1 MSVFKTLGEMMNPR
15 IRSYAVLAMMCLL
28 TFALACNLGDE
39 TDKANKLIEEGNA
52 AITEGDKIFNE
63 ANNKLTALDPTAD
76 KDKAKAAAQEVAD
89 GFDKAAAKAR
99 EAAKKF
105 DEASKLKVDEKFKEY
120 LSLKSKEFGKKADQ
134 VEAAK
139 GLPKAA
145 IDSTDEATLNSKVAE
160 INERIEKLDKEWKDL
175 AAQAE
180 KVREENKDK
189 FQK

>member
-1 MSVFKTLGEMMNPR
+1 MNPR
-15 IRSYAVLAMMCLL
+15 IKSYAVLAMMCLL

-52 AITEGDKIFNE
+52 AITEGDKIFND
-63 ANNKLTALDPTAD
+63 ANNKFTALDLSAD
-76 KDKAKAAAQEVAD
+76 KDKTKASAQEVAD

-105 DEASKLKVDEKFKEY
+105 DEASKLKVDDKFKEY

-134 VEAAK
+134 IDAAK
-139 GLPKAA
+139 GLPKAM
-145 IDSTDEATLNSKVAE
+145 IDSPDEAAMTSKVAE
-160 INERIEKLDKEWKDL
+160 INARIETLDKEWKDL
-175 AAQAE
+175 SAQAD
-180 KVREENKDK
+180 KIRDQNKDK